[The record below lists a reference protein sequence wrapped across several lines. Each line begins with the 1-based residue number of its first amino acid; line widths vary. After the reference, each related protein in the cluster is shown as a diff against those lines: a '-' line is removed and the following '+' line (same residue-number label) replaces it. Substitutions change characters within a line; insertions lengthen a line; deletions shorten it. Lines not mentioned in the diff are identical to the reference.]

1 MKPSLKIKICG
12 FTRVEDAL
20 EACAL
25 GVDLLGFNFVP
36 GSSRYLSPYT
46 ARAIFDELPPFV
58 DKVGIFAGEEVNM
71 VNDLFTF
78 LDLDA
83 LQLHGDEDMGYC
95 RKIKAPFIK
104 AVRVGGPRDLEG
116 LEDFGACAYL
126 LDARVAGELGG
137 TGAVFNWDHAVDACR
152 KHRIFIAGGLSPD
165 NVGRAV
171 RKLSPYGIDAAS
183 GVESSPGIKDSVLME
198 RFVREARCASMGN
211 GGGCRNVAC

>member
-36 GSSRYLSPYT
+36 GSSRYLSPYS
-46 ARAIFDELPPFV
+46 ARAIFEELPPFV
-58 DKVGIFAGEEVNM
+58 DKVGIFAGEEVNV

-83 LQLHGDEDMGYC
+83 VQLHGDEDREYC
-95 RKIKAPFIK
+95 RKVKAPFIK
-104 AVRVGGPRDLEG
+104 AVRVGDPRDLEG

-126 LDARVAGELGG
+126 LDARVDGKLGG
-137 TGAVFNWDHAVDACR
+137 TGSVFNWDHAVDICR
-152 KHRIFIAGGLSPD
+152 RHRVFVAGGLFPG
-165 NVGRAV
+165 NVACAV
-171 RKLSPYGIDAAS
+171 KKLMPYGIDAAS

-211 GGGCRNVAC
+211 GGGCQNVAC